1 MTTTSNSKEYKIDWF
16 TDHIPAWSSVLTNKT
31 WLRAKRPDG
40 IRALMVGVY
49 EGRCLEWLLQNVLT
63 DRATDRATVL
73 DAFDYKP
80 CVSERSVA
88 KWVPGVRETFRSRI
102 LGNATYGKQVKLLP
116 PETGIEQVHLQ
127 ASKASFD
134 IVYID
139 AHDSVHA
146 LESAVHT
153 FPLMRPGGIIIFQN
167 YTHNEEHDTNCPRV
181 GIDAFLSTYVRHI
194 KVVRNGFHLFVQ
206 KRTRSQVLPKR
217 ECHSEYYDKPEKPLA
232 CTEKEYDGKKT
243 TKSSGG
249 CRSR

>member
-1 MTTTSNSKEYKIDWF
+1 MTTKNAKNKDFKIDWF
-16 TDHIPAWSSVLTNKT
+16 TEHIPAWSAVLMKT
-31 WLRAKRPDG
+31 KRPEGG
-40 IRALMVGVY
+40 IQALMVGVY

-63 DRATDRATVL
+63 NRETDRATVL

-88 KWVPGVRETFRSRI
+88 KWVPDVKETFRNRI
-102 LGNATYGKQVKLLP
+102 LGNATYAKQVRMLP
-116 PETGIEQVHLQ
+116 PETGIQHLYLNSP
-127 ASKASFD
+127 APTAYD

-153 FPLMRPGGIIIFQN
+153 FPLMRPGGILIFQN

-181 GIDAFLSTYVRHI
+181 GMDAFLSTYVRHI

-206 KRTRSQVLPKR
+206 KRTRLQVLPKR

-232 CTEKEYDGKKT
+232 CAEEKATRKKNKNT
-243 TKSSGG
+243 SNSVSA
-249 CRSR
+249 RN